1 MSDDFDVLIKNGLI
15 VDGTG
20 APGYKGTIAIKGE
33 RITALGDIS
42 GDSVEVV
49 DADGCIVSPGFID
62 VHNHGDLSILYY
74 PKAEGFVRQGITTF
88 VGGQC
93 GSSPGPYGEY
103 IGAPWFYWDIYDEV
117 APYMYYSKWVI
128 PREDFNVK
136 HKEIYDWEL
145 DWNTIGEFFKKLENK
160 GFSPNY
166 VPLVGHGDVRSL
178 VMGPD
183 FKRKATQD
191 EIAELKKHIEQA
203 MLDGCRGMS
212 VGRDYDPGI
221 YADFNELV
229 NCAKV
234 VAKYEGVYAS
244 HSLRTGHRKARKPG
258 DLGQP
263 KTIGVLEAID
273 IGRKAKLSV
282 QISHLGALYDVLPG
296 DSELMKEASVKATLK
311 LIDDAREEGLDI
323 NFDVIPNC
331 ETGGIVTSPLL
342 ASRLAPW
349 IKTAGGLKQFSK
361 ALSMKDYRE
370 DIKNILNSG
379 KYYYFNPNLMKGWA
393 KNTKIESCINKEY
406 NSKTVAEIAESSD
419 IDELEALMEI
429 LHQDPETTATGNYS
443 DPYILLQFYKHPEM
457 MIGIDTF
464 ALDDK
469 WQIKHPPYYL
479 PNQNSYGGFPRYIRK
494 AVRESKALSIEEAI
508 RKITSLPA
516 RKFKLE
522 DRGILKK
529 GAIADITVFN
539 PETVRDVGDQLKPRR
554 YPEGI
559 EYVLINGRLT
569 VKDSE
574 HTGAISGKILYR
586 K

>member
-1 MSDDFDVLIKNGLI
+1 MPDEFDILIKYGEI
-15 VDGTG
+15 IDGTG
-20 APGYKGTIAIKGE
+20 APGYKGDIAVKGE
-33 RITALGDIS
+33 HITALGEIS
-42 GDSVEVV
+42 SSAVEVI
-49 DADGCIVSPGFID
+49 DARGHIVSPGFID

-74 PKAEGFVRQGITTF
+74 PEAESFVKQGITTF

-93 GSSPGPYGEY
+93 GSSPGPYQNN
-103 IGAPWFYWDIYDEV
+103 IGSPWFYWDIYDEV

-128 PREDFNVK
+128 PREDFNKK
-136 HKEIYDWEL
+136 HKETYGWEL
-145 DWNTIGEFFKKLENK
+145 DWNTLGEFFQKLEKN
-160 GFSPNY
+160 GISPNY
-166 VPLVGHGDVRSL
+166 VPLVGHGDVRTL

-183 FKRKATQD
+183 YKRNTTKD
-191 EIAELKKHIEQA
+191 EITELKKHVEQA

-221 YADFNELV
+221 YADLDELV
-229 NCAKV
+229 ACAEIV
-234 VAKYEGVYAS
+234 SKYGGVYAS

-258 DLGQP
+258 DNGQP

-273 IGRKAKLSV
+273 VGRKANLPV
-282 QISHLGALYDVLPG
+282 QISHLGALYDVNPG

-311 LIDDAREEGLDI
+311 IIDDAREEGLDI

-349 IKTAGGLKQFSK
+349 IKTSGGLEQFSK

-370 DIKNILNSG
+370 DIKNVLNSG

-393 KNTKIESCINKEY
+393 KNTKIEACLNKDY
-406 NSKTVAEIAESSD
+406 IGKTVAEVATNAD

-429 LHQDPETTATGNYS
+429 LCQDPETTATGSYS
-443 DPYILLQFYKHPEM
+443 DPFILLQFYKHPEM

-479 PNQNSYGGFPRYIRK
+479 PNQNSYGGFPRYLRK
-494 AVRESKALSIEEAI
+494 AVRESKTISIEEAI

-522 DRGILKK
+522 DRGILKP
-529 GAIADITVFN
+529 GAKADITIFN
-539 PETVRDVGDQLKPRR
+539 KETVRDVGDQLKPRQ

-559 EYVLINGRLT
+559 EHVLINGCPVVRDH
-569 VKDSE
+569 K
-574 HTGAISGKILYR
+574 HTGALPGKILYR
-586 K
+586 E